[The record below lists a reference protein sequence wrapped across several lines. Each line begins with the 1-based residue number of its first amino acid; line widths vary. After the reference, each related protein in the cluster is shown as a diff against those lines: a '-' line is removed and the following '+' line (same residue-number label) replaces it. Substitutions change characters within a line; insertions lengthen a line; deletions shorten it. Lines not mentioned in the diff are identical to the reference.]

1 MIFLDLLRINDF
13 IILCYNILLD
23 IFKGTTIMIKIL
35 TVLALT
41 MTVSFSKMI
50 GGISM
55 TVDNEPIT
63 LSEIRTFQ
71 QQNKI
76 SKEDAVNALVQ
87 KKLEEQEIRKLGI
100 FVNPLAVDKETELF
114 AKKNGVDVSGL
125 KAELTKQGT
134 TLEKFKEDLADKLK
148 RDKLY
153 RKILGSRLKKADE
166 TELKAYYDTHKK
178 EFKMPGNI
186 SLIEYTSDDG
196 RALQMIQMNPMMNQT
211 NVKMSEKT
219 VEAAKTNPKL
229 FALLL
234 QTPET
239 TFTQIINTGK
249 GFVMFFVKEKSRD
262 TVVGFNQAKQNI
274 FARVMK
280 EKEQALLIEFF
291 EKKKSEATV
300 KVIRK
305 P

>member
-1 MIFLDLLRINDF
+1 
-13 IILCYNILLD
+13 
-23 IFKGTTIMIKIL
+23 MIKIL
-35 TVLALT
+35 AVLALT

-55 TVDNEPIT
+55 TVNNEPIT
-63 LSEIRTFQ
+63 LSEIKTFQ

-87 KKLEEQEIRKLGI
+87 KKLEEQAIRSYGI
-100 FVNPLAVDKETELF
+100 FVNPLAIDQETALF
-114 AKKNGVDVSGL
+114 AKKNGMDVPAL
-125 KAELTKQGT
+125 KAELMKQGT
-134 TLEKFKEDLADKLK
+134 TLEAFQKDIEAKLK
-148 RDKLY
+148 RDQLY
-153 RKILGSRLKKADE
+153 KKILAGRLKKADDA
-166 TELKAYYDTHKK
+166 TLKAYYDAHKK

-186 SLIEYTSDDG
+186 KVIEYSSTDG
-196 RALQMIQMNPMMNQT
+196 QALQMIQMNPMMMNQA
-211 NVKMSEKT
+211 NVKMREKT

-239 TFTQIINTGK
+239 TFTQIINMGK
-249 GFVMFFVKEKSRD
+249 VLVMFFVKEKAQDS
-262 TVVGFNQAKQNI
+262 VVGFNQAKQNI
-274 FARVMK
+274 MLRVMK

-291 EKKKSEATV
+291 EKKKSEAIV

>member
-1 MIFLDLLRINDF
+1 
-13 IILCYNILLD
+13 
-23 IFKGTTIMIKIL
+23 MIKIL
-35 TVLALT
+35 TVLALM
-41 MTVSFSKMI
+41 MTLSFAKMI
-50 GGISM
+50 GGIAM

-87 KKLEEQEIRKLGI
+87 KKLEEQAVRSYGI
-100 FVNPLAVDKETELF
+100 FVNPLAVDQETELF

-134 TLEKFKEDLADKLK
+134 TLEAFKEDIAAKLK

-153 RKILGSRLKKADE
+153 KKILGGRLKKADDAA
-166 TELKAYYDTHKK
+166 LKAYYDTHKK

-186 SLIEYTSDDG
+186 TVIEYMSQDG
-196 RALQMIQMNPMMNQT
+196 KALQMIQMNPMMMNQP
-211 NVKMSEKT
+211 NVKMNEKT
-219 VEAAKTNPKL
+219 IEAAKTNPKL

-249 GFVMFFVKEKSRD
+249 GLVMFFIKEKSRD
-262 TVVGFNQAKQNI
+262 SVVGFNQAKQNI
-274 FARVMK
+274 MARVMK

>member
-1 MIFLDLLRINDF
+1 
-13 IILCYNILLD
+13 
-23 IFKGTTIMIKIL
+23 MIKIL

-178 EFKMPGNI
+178 EFKIPGNI

>member
-1 MIFLDLLRINDF
+1 
-13 IILCYNILLD
+13 
-23 IFKGTTIMIKIL
+23 MIKIL
-35 TVLALT
+35 TVLALM
-41 MTVSFSKMI
+41 MTLSSARMI
-50 GGISM
+50 GGIAM

-71 QQNKI
+71 QQNKL

-87 KKLEEQEIRKLGI
+87 KKLEEQAVREAGI
-100 FVNPLAVDKETELF
+100 FVNPLEIDKEVEFF
-114 AKKNGVDVSGL
+114 AKKNGIDVAGL

-134 TLEKFKEDLADKLK
+134 SFEKFKPDIAAKLK

-153 RKILGSRLKKADE
+153 KKVIGTRLKKADDAS
-166 TELKAYYDTHKK
+166 LRAYYDTHKK
-178 EFKMPGNI
+178 EFKLPGNMQV
-186 SLIEYTSDDG
+186 IEYTSTDG
-196 RALQMIQMNPMMNQT
+196 RALQMIQMNPMMNQA
-211 NVKMSEKT
+211 NVKMQEKT
-219 VEAAKTNPKL
+219 IEAAKTNPKL

-249 GFVMFFVKEKSRD
+249 ALVMFFVKEKGRD
-262 TVVGFNQAKQNI
+262 RVLGFDKVKQNI

-280 EKEQALLIEFF
+280 EKEQALLIEYF
-291 EKKKSEATV
+291 EKKKSEATI

>member
-1 MIFLDLLRINDF
+1 
-13 IILCYNILLD
+13 
-23 IFKGTTIMIKIL
+23 MIKIL
-35 TVLALT
+35 TVLALM
-41 MTVSFSKMI
+41 MTLSSARMI
-50 GGISM
+50 GGIAM

-63 LSEIRTFQ
+63 LSEIRAFQ
-71 QQNKI
+71 KQNRL

-87 KKLEEQEIRKLGI
+87 RKLEEQAIRKAGI
-100 FVNPLAVDKETELF
+100 FVNPLEIDKEVAFF
-114 AKKNGVDVSGL
+114 AKKNGVDISGL

-134 TLEKFKEDLADKLK
+134 TFENFKADIAAKLK

-153 RKILGSRLKKADE
+153 KKILGTRLKKADDAS
-166 TELKAYYDTHKK
+166 LRSYYDAHKR

-186 SLIEYTSDDG
+186 QVIEYSSTDG
-196 RALQMIQMNPMMNQT
+196 KALQMIQMQPMMNQP
-211 NVKMSEKT
+211 NVKMQEKT
-219 VEAAKTNPKL
+219 IEAVKTNPKL

-249 GFVMFFVKEKSRD
+249 GLVMFFVKEKSKD

-274 FARVMK
+274 FAKVMK
-280 EKEQALLIEFF
+280 EKEQALLIEYF
-291 EKKKSEATV
+291 EKKKSEATI
-300 KVIRK
+300 KVLRR

>member
-1 MIFLDLLRINDF
+1 
-13 IILCYNILLD
+13 
-23 IFKGTTIMIKIL
+23 MIKIL
-35 TVLALT
+35 TVLALM

-63 LSEIRTFQ
+63 LSEIRAFQ

-87 KKLEEQEIRKLGI
+87 KKLEEQAIREAGI
-100 FVNPLAVDKETELF
+100 FVNPLEIDKEVAFF
-114 AKKNGVDVSGL
+114 AKKNGIDVPGL

-134 TLEKFKEDLADKLK
+134 TFEKFREDIAKKLK
-148 RDKLY
+148 HDKLY
-153 RKILGSRLKKADE
+153 KKIVSGRLKKADDAS
-166 TELKAYYDTHKK
+166 LRAYYDTHKK

-186 SLIEYTSDDG
+186 QVIEYRSDDG
-196 RALQMIQMNPMMNQT
+196 KALQMIQMNPMMNQT
-211 NVKMSEKT
+211 NVKMQEKT
-219 VEAAKTNPKL
+219 IQAAKTNPKL

-249 GFVMFFVKEKSRD
+249 GFVMFFVKEKSKD

-291 EKKKSEATV
+291 EKKKSEAIV

>member
-1 MIFLDLLRINDF
+1 
-13 IILCYNILLD
+13 
-23 IFKGTTIMIKIL
+23 MIKIL
-35 TVLALT
+35 TVLALM
-41 MTVSFSKMI
+41 MTLSFAKMI
-50 GGISM
+50 GGIAM

-87 KKLEEQEIRKLGI
+87 KKLEEQAIRSNGI
-100 FVNPLAVDKETELF
+100 FVNPLAVDKEVEVF

-134 TLEKFKEDLADKLK
+134 TFEQFKVDLSDKLK

-153 RKILGSRLKKADE
+153 KKILGGRLKKADDAA
-166 TELKAYYDTHKK
+166 LKTYYDTHKK

-186 SLIEYTSDDG
+186 TVIEYSSADG
-196 RALQMIQMNPMMNQT
+196 KALQMIQMNPMMMNQE

-219 VEAAKTNPKL
+219 IEAAKTNPKL

-239 TFTQIINTGK
+239 TFTQIINTGQ
-249 GFVMFFVKEKSRD
+249 GLVMFFVKEKSRD